1 MGRNGDLNPLKE
13 IEMNLPLYPIKWVQS
28 LLRPTYFFTVMDMIC
43 AERTP
48 SYHIGV
54 HQMNALNS
62 QTFHINQI
70 LNIKQLIEITGLSR
84 ATIYSLLDPKSKYYD
99 ASFPQQIHLTSH
111 RVGWVAHEVN
121 TWIAQKI
128 SNRGIAA
135 N

>member
-1 MGRNGDLNPLKE
+1 MGTGAFEVYL
-13 IEMNLPLYPIKWVQS
+13 
-28 LLRPTYFFTVMDMIC
+28 FFTVMDMMC

-62 QTFHINQI
+62 QAFQINQI
-70 LNIKQLIEITGLSR
+70 LNIKQLVEITGLSR

-99 ASFPQQIHLTSH
+99 ASFPQQINLTSH
-111 RVGWVAHEVN
+111 RVGWVAQEVN

>member
-1 MGRNGDLNPLKE
+1 MVRSGNLEPLKL
-13 IEMNLPLYPIKWVQS
+13 IEKIDLCIHLIGYRGH
-28 LLRPTYFFTVMDMIC
+28 LRHTYFFTVLDMIC

-62 QTFHINQI
+62 QTFQINQI

-84 ATIYSLLDPKSKYYD
+84 ATIYSLLDSKSKYYD
-99 ASFPQQIHLTSH
+99 ASFPQQIHLTSN

-121 TWIAQKI
+121 TWIDQKI
-128 SNRGIAA
+128 NARGIATH
-135 N
+135 